1 MPGDA
6 IVEENSRLFG
16 QTRQKKCFF
25 TCIMIAQPVPISK
38 KQLGMEM

>member
-16 QTRQKKCFF
+16 QPKNFFF
-25 TCIMIAQPVPISK
+25 TCIMIAQPVAISK
-38 KQLGMEM
+38 KQLDMEM